1 MRTTSNNYDTSPTPA
16 LSSQETEEPHSAEDS
31 SHPVHFE
38 VMLLLQIELQL
49 LNALMRLRKTEKVM
63 LNAQV
68 CIIL

>member
-1 MRTTSNNYDTSPTPA
+1 
-16 LSSQETEEPHSAEDS
+16 
-31 SHPVHFE
+31 
-38 VMLLLQIELQL
+38 MLLLQIELQL